1 MLLQRKKNCILE
13 GICHRKHCWRWLLCS
28 ACLVTCQLECCH
40 PHLNASLGRKQVN
53 QGKSA
58 LNHRSLFFLSYENW
72 IWYASISLIPLKG
85 KPSEARSICRGQQF
99 LNPKAD
105 QQKKPQN
112 SSSLVTGGETSSPA
126 HTAWAGNS
134 LTGTHLSAK
143 VSSLRRFKQPSFSA
157 HCIKSKRPDWTKG
170 LAPFQVSLC

>member
-1 MLLQRKKNCILE
+1 MWSVINPPKNSTFPGVMLLQRKKNCILE

-58 LNHRSLFFLSYENW
+58 LNHRSLFFLTYENW
-72 IWYASISLIPLKG
+72 IWFASISLIPLKG
-85 KPSEARSICRGQQF
+85 KPSEAQSICRGQQF

-105 QQKKPQN
+105 QQTNKKKTLAVWWQEGKHPHQ
-112 SSSLVTGGETSSPA
+112 LTQHEQGTASPA
-126 HTAWAGNS
+126 PTW
-134 LTGTHLSAK
+134 
-143 VSSLRRFKQPSFSA
+143 VPR
-157 HCIKSKRPDWTKG
+157 
-170 LAPFQVSLC
+170 